1 MDHEHVFDQ
10 DLHHRQTAD
19 ERQLPRTVVV
29 ELSCNGTARIRE
41 APPDVL
47 VMVVQSFQ
55 VVHGDDSKSVA
66 AGGRGELLASNANC
80 AQDRATPHR
89 INVEFPG

>member
-1 MDHEHVFDQ
+1 MDREHVFDQ
-10 DLHHRQTAD
+10 DLHYRQNAD

-47 VMVVQSFQ
+47 VMVA
-55 VVHGDDSKSVA
+55 HSKEISVNGGSRSIA
-66 AGGRGELLASNANC
+66 AGGRGDFLASGDGAEKK
-80 AQDRATPHR
+80 RPTPFQ
-89 INVEFPG
+89 IPVSFPG